1 MVTKAVK
8 IQNETG
14 MHARPAS
21 ILVKEVKKFS
31 AKVRLQKNGKDFD
44 PASILSILS
53 MGAKCGEE
61 ITICAEGTD
70 AQEATD
76 SIAALFDSNFGE

>member
-8 IQNETG
+8 IQNATG

-21 ILVKEVKKFS
+21 LLVKEVKKFQ
-31 AKVRLQKNGKDFD
+31 AKIRLKKNGKDFD
-44 PASILSILS
+44 PGSILSILS
-53 MGAKCGEE
+53 MGAKFGEE
-61 ITICAEGTD
+61 ITISAEGID
-70 AQEATD
+70 AQAATD

>member
-1 MVTKAVK
+1 MVTRAVK

-21 ILVKEVKKFS
+21 ILVKEVKKYS
-31 AKVRLQKNGKDFD
+31 AKVRLRKNGKDFD
-44 PASILSILS
+44 PGSILSILS
-53 MGAKCGEE
+53 MGAKFGEE
-61 ITICAEGTD
+61 ITIFADGAD
-70 AQEATD
+70 AQAVTD

>member
-8 IQNETG
+8 IQNATG

-21 ILVKEVKKFS
+21 LLVKEVKKFS

-44 PASILSILS
+44 PGSILSILS
-53 MGAKCGEE
+53 MGAKFGEE
-61 ITICAEGTD
+61 ITIWAEGTD
-70 AQEATD
+70 AQAATD